1 MTTPAKINL
10 RKASIE
16 LLIWLAY
23 ESDSPQAERAYDEI
37 ERRGGR

>member
-1 MTTPAKINL
+1 MTASTKINL

-23 ESDSPQAERAYDEI
+23 ESNSPQAERAYDEI
-37 ERRGGR
+37 ERRSGR